1 MTHAEPDR
9 PVVSP
14 EMLERLRDTA
24 AGYTDCFDII
34 LDTQGIGGRYGGVD
48 GREMLINMLSSLIV
62 LTGSEEDAVSWLFY
76 SRGYKA
82 VVGDDICSNVV
93 EGNFWTLAAIQE
105 WLQVIEAHRDKCPEL
120 IDTIFRSRDCEAG
133 HRRS

>member
-1 MTHAEPDR
+1 MTYAEPDR
-9 PVVSP
+9 PGVSP

-34 LDTQGIGGRYGGVD
+34 LDTPGIGGRYGGVD
-48 GREMLINMLSSLIV
+48 GREMLISLLSSLIV
-62 LTGSEEDAVSWLFY
+62 LTGSEDDAVSWLFY

-82 VVGDDICSNVV
+82 AVGDDVCSNIV
-93 EGNFWTLAAIQE
+93 EGDFWTLAAIKE
-105 WLQVIEAHRDKCPEL
+105 WLQVIEAHRDKCPDL
-120 IDTIFRSRDCEAG
+120 IEAIFRSQDGEAG

>member
-24 AGYTDCFDII
+24 AGYTDCFDNI
-34 LDTQGIGGRYGGVD
+34 LDTQGVSGRYGGVD

-93 EGNFWTLAAIQE
+93 EGNFWTLAA
-105 WLQVIEAHRDKCPEL
+105 LQVIEAHRDKCPEL
-120 IDTIFRSRDCEAG
+120 IDTIFRSRDREAG